1 MYDMP
6 LVQKCLGPV
15 LVKQS
20 VNGLMTVS
28 DNRRYVGCPSLLPS
42 SLYLDILFME
52 GLGSPTIYQFQR
64 RILPSHS
71 CIARG

>member
-28 DNRRYVGCPSLLPS
+28 DNRRISNHLS
-42 SLYLDILFME
+42 I
-52 GLGSPTIYQFQR
+52 PTPDLAFT
-64 RILPSHS
+64 
-71 CIARG
+71 